1 MTTLTVSRGGRFSSK
16 LSFLQSSYS
25 AEILENTP
33 LNSVVMTLG
42 VTGNSHR
49 PVQFNINYQ
58 QLPGQEF
65 SVNSKGEVILRKTVD
80 YETIESYSFS
90 VTATDGW

>member
-1 MTTLTVSRGGRFSSK
+1 MLI
-16 LSFLQSSYS
+16 FL
-25 AEILENTP
+25 
-33 LNSVVMTLG
+33 LG
-42 VTGNSHR
+42 R

-90 VTATDGW
+90 VTATDGWYNDTARVKINLININDWDPR